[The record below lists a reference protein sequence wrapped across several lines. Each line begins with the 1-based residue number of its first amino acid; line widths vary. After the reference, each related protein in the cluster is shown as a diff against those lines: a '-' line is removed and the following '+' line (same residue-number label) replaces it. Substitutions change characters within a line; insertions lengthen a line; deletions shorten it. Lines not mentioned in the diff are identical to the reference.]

1 MTVPAIF
8 GRVPS
13 LLASQISLRN
23 ATNTNIDLLKLNNQL
38 SSGLRIDR
46 PSEDPI
52 AAAVVGVL
60 DNRLEG
66 DTQRLRNMGHGG
78 SVLNSLDSSLGEMLE
93 TVLEAQSIAS
103 SQIGVGSDAGTR
115 AAQAE
120 VIDQMITQ
128 ITGVL
133 NRDMAGIH
141 YFGGSRVT
149 GPPIESFFG
158 GYRYTGAGQGLRT
171 DLGPEL
177 DFPITLGAEQ
187 AAGSLSTRVRGD
199 RDLNPRL
206 TDDTFVRDLRGPMVG
221 RELGTLTISVDS
233 GTPVFV
239 DVNLADAE
247 TIGDVRRRIEAA
259 IRDADPAALGGA
271 FPNAVQVAGS
281 GDRLEFASINPGTT
295 ISFVDGPV
303 GETASALGLE
313 GTNFTNVVTTAP
325 GGNADLDPAVTART
339 TLGALN
345 PSLAALDFGD
355 ITIVNGGRTGT
366 VTTSAGMTVAEL
378 AEEVSRLNLGVRLE
392 IDGDGDRLAI
402 RNEVA
407 GMRMAVYEGGG
418 ASFAAETLGLR
429 TSTASTRIDTLN
441 DGRGVEISDGQT
453 DPTTGLPD
461 AARNLDF
468 EVTLTDGSTFTVDLV
483 PSDMETLSSV
493 VAKINSEA
501 AAAGLGGVFT
511 ASVNATGGGIRLAD
525 TAGGGG
531 TIGVSSLNGY
541 AAEDLGL
548 LDGSTGAASYA
559 GTDRSTVRV
568 DGLLSSLVELR
579 DALLGDDV
587 RGITRSS
594 ENLQG
599 DIDLL
604 TSARALVG
612 TRSARVEQVQTR
624 TDERMLLDRSIKSD
638 LQDLDFIEASTRF
651 SLLQTQ
657 LQAAYQVTASSQSLS
672 LLNFLG

>member
-1 MTVPAIF
+1 MTVPALF
-8 GRVPS
+8 GRVPT
-13 LLASQISLRN
+13 LLSSQISLRS
-23 ATNTNIDLLKLNNQL
+23 ATNTNIALLNLNNQL

-66 DTQRLRNMGHGG
+66 DTQRIRNMGHGG
-78 SVLNSLDSSLGEMLE
+78 SVLNSLDTALSEMLD

-103 SQIGVGSDAGTR
+103 SQVGVGSDAGTR
-115 AAQAE
+115 VAQAE

-128 ITGVL
+128 ISGVM
-133 NRDMAGIH
+133 NRDFAGIH
-141 YFGGSRVT
+141 YFGGGRVT
-149 GPPIESFFG
+149 SPPISSFHG
-158 GYRYTGAGQGLRT
+158 GYRYTGAGEGLRT

-177 DFPITLGAEQ
+177 EFPITLGAEQ
-187 AAGSLSTRVRGD
+187 AAGALSARVRGD
-199 RDLNPRL
+199 RDLNPSL
-206 TDDTFVRDLRGPMVG
+206 TDQTFVRDLRGPMVG
-221 RELGTLTISVDS
+221 RELGTLTISIDS

-239 DVNLADAE
+239 DVDLSDAE

-259 IRDADPAALGGA
+259 IRDTDPSALGGA
-271 FPNAVQVAGS
+271 FPNGVTIAPT
-281 GDRLEFASINPGTT
+281 GDRLEFATINAGTT
-295 ISFVDGPV
+295 ISFVDGPI

-313 GTNFTNVVTTAP
+313 GTNFTSVVTTAS
-325 GGNADLDPAVTART
+325 GGNGDLDPAVTART

-345 PSLAALDFGD
+345 PSAGAVDFGD

-366 VTTSAGMTVAEL
+366 VTTGAGMTVAEL
-378 AEEVSRLNLGVRLE
+378 AEEISRLKLGVRLE

-402 RNEVA
+402 KNEVA
-407 GMRMAVYEGGG
+407 GMRMAVYESG
-418 ASFAAETLGLR
+418 ANFAAETLGLR
-429 TSTASTRIDTLN
+429 TSTASTRVDTLN

-468 EVTLTDGSTFTVDLV
+468 RVTLSDGSNFTVDLV
-483 PSDMETLSSV
+483 PADMDTLSTV
-493 VAKINSEA
+493 VGKINAEA
-501 AAAGLGGVFT
+501 AAQGLGAVFT
-511 ASVNATGGGIRLAD
+511 ASIDPNTGGIAFAD

-531 TIGVSSLNGY
+531 QISVSSLNGY

-548 LDGSTGAASYA
+548 LDAKSATASLAGS
-559 GTDRSTVRV
+559 DRSTVRV
-568 DGLLSSLVELR
+568 DGLLTSLIELR
-579 DALLGDDV
+579 DSLLGNDV
-587 RGITRSS
+587 RGITRAS
-594 ENLQG
+594 ENLEG
-599 DIDLL
+599 DIDRL

-612 TRSARVEQVQTR
+612 TRSARVEQVQSR
-624 TDERMLLDRSIKSD
+624 TDERMLLDRAIKSD
-638 LQDLDFIEASTRF
+638 LQDLDFVEASTRF